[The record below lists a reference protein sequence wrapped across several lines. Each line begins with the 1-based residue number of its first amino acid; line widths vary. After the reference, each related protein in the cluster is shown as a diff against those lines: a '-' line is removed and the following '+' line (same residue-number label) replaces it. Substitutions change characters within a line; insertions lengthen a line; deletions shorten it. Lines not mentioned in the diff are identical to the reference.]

1 MAENET
7 TDTKKMNAATKKA
20 ETEVKSKAVEAAE
33 KVKTKTVEEVEV
45 LGIDTSA
52 GVDKTVVSSVAS
64 NGDVTPVSDPV
75 LTQVLQRLD
84 NIEGSNKRLEADNK
98 KLKEENEKLTES
110 LKENAELKS
119 RLEAM
124 DKQIKT
130 LNVAENLTEE
140 QRREI
145 FLKQRAEKATQ
156 IKGTVSHNF
165 HAHTAV
171 EKPITDDL
179 IKAERKTAGKSA

>member
-7 TDTKKMNAATKKA
+7 TNTKKMNAATKKA
-20 ETEVKSKAVEAAE
+20 AAGAGAAAAE
-33 KVKTKTVEEVEV
+33 KSKIEATEIIAIKPKTVTDESAILNAPNGNV
-45 LGIDTSA
+45 TS
-52 GVDKTVVSSVAS
+52 
-64 NGDVTPVSDPV
+64 VSDPV

-145 FLKQRAEKATQ
+145 FLKQRAEKVAQ

-171 EKPITDDL
+171 EKPITSDL
-179 IKAERKTAGKSA
+179 IKAERRAAGKSA